1 MRVIERAIEYH
12 SRSEVI
18 TITPLGDLH
27 FGNAATDEQLIKRI
41 VQQIAEDPSHF
52 WLGGGDYCDFINRKD
67 PRFRETA
74 IASWL
79 HGVNDLAG
87 RQIQKTRDELEPIK
101 DSCLGLLKGTHELSI
116 LKHSER
122 DVYAS
127 LVDALK
133 PSHDVPIRLGVQ
145 GFVRLRLTCV
155 SSGNVRYN
163 TWTVVI
169 YCHHGVGGGIL
180 EGGHALALGRL
191 FKSYNCDIGL
201 MWHRHRRHVIDQIQ
215 LQPAKRGNKI
225 KERYQVAAFC
235 GAFLKSYS
243 EDEVY
248 AEEKHYPPQPVGP
261 VQVILHPG
269 TGKIAVRIPQW

>member
-1 MRVIERAIEYH
+1 MRVIERTIEYH

-18 TITPLGDLH
+18 TVTPLGDLH
-27 FGNAATDEQLIKRI
+27 FGNA
-41 VQQIAEDPSHF
+41 
-52 WLGGGDYCDFINRKD
+52 KD
-67 PRFRETA
+67 PRYRETA

-79 HGVNDLAG
+79 HGVDDLAA
-87 RQIQKTRDELEPIK
+87 RQIQKTKDELELIK
-101 DSCLGLLKGTHELSI
+101 DSCLGLVKGTHELSI
-116 LKHSER
+116 LKRYER
-122 DVYAS
+122 DVYAN
-127 LVDALK
+127 LVDTLK
-133 PSHDVPIRLGVQ
+133 PNHNVPIRLGIQ
-145 GFVRLRLTCV
+145 GFIRLRIRRI
-155 SSGNVRYN
+155 SESGIEGN

-201 MWHRHRRHVIDQIQ
+201 MWHRHRRHVLDQVQ
-215 LQPAKRGNKI
+215 LQPASRGSRI

-248 AEEKHYPPQPVGP
+248 AEEKHLPPQPIGP
-261 VQVILHPG
+261 VQIILHPA
-269 TGKIAVRIPQW
+269 TEKIAVRVPQW